1 MEEAKAVCGCAD
13 IAELLKEAI
22 REIAEKAGISLEEA
36 ADYISKMAQG
46 IQERI
51 VHAADWLAQALK
63 ALEESGIFDIEPRP
77 RRRKRE
83 RSRARLIEQLYRA
96 EIRRAERE
104 RPFRR
109 VYKPP

>member
-1 MEEAKAVCGCAD
+1 MEEAKAGCAD
-13 IAELLKEAI
+13 LAEQLKEAV
-22 REIAEKAGISLEEA
+22 RVLAEQAGISLEEA
-36 ADYISKMAQG
+36 AGYISKAAQE

-51 VHAADWLAQALK
+51 VTAIDGLAQALK
-63 ALEESGIFDIEPRP
+63 AFEESGIFDIEPRP
-77 RRRKRE
+77 RRRKRA

-96 EIRRAERE
+96 EIRRAEKE